1 MKKYFKISLL
11 LTPFTVIL
19 LIFIIYQVSVIKKV
33 FIISE
38 NSDIKGLYIIE
49 GKNLILLDN
58 KSLIDFLLKNNPNIN
73 KIYINKSIPN
83 TLMIQIIPRIP
94 IAIVSND
101 RISMY
106 VDEEGIYLTDLSD
119 LGLLPKIEIANI
131 PIYSDRKADWRVIK
145 ALLILKYFDNGN
157 IDIQKVVIDDNNNMY
172 TFRLL
177 NDIQVLVPY
186 NADASKLAASLQV
199 IISRFRIEGKTISL
213 IDFRYDKPIVV
224 LSNEVKKSSI
234 IK

>member
-1 MKKYFKISLL
+1 MKKYLKISLL
-11 LTPFTVIL
+11 TTFIVIL

-38 NSDIKGLYIIE
+38 NSDIKGLHIIE

-58 KSLIDFLLKNNPNIN
+58 QSLIDFLLKNNPNIN
-73 KIYINKSIPN
+73 KIFINKSIPN
-83 TLMIQIIPRIP
+83 NLIIQIIPRIP

-119 LGLLPKIEIANI
+119 LGPLPKIEIANI

-145 ALLILKYFDNGN
+145 ALLMLKYFENGY
-157 IDIQKVVIDDNNNMY
+157 ISIQKVVIDDNNNMY

-186 NADASKLAASLQV
+186 NADASKLAASLQI

-234 IK
+234 LK